1 MRFFILAGSLSV
13 LAATFS
19 FKASA
24 IDATRVCQIYADN
37 YKKTEGDKYDRSID
51 VCESALDGLEA
62 MNRLNSHS
70 FTSKPNEVL
79 EFTCGLDGKTF
90 VLGDRR
96 NNEWLVNL
104 TVHNM
109 ASRGYSIAPADLQLI
124 KSSFVDAKDRQMY
137 SPSRG
142 KDCSS
147 LLYYLF
153 LVENYFQR

>member
-1 MRFFILAGSLSV
+1 MRFLILAASV
-13 LAATFS
+13 IVIAGTFS

-24 IDATRVCQIYADN
+24 IDTTRVCQIYAEN
-37 YKKTEGDKYDRSID
+37 FKKTEGERFDRSID
-51 VCESALDGLEA
+51 VCESALDGLET
-62 MNRLNSHS
+62 MGRLNSHS
-70 FTSKPNEVL
+70 FVSKPNEVL
-79 EFTCGLDGKTF
+79 EFTCGIDGKTF

-109 ASRGYSIAPADLQLI
+109 QTRGYSISADDLQTI
-124 KSSFVDAKDRQMY
+124 KTSFVEAKDRQMY

-153 LVENYFQR
+153 LVEGYFQK

>member
-1 MRFFILAGSLSV
+1 MVITGS
-13 LAATFS
+13 FS

-24 IDATRVCQIYADN
+24 IDTTRVCQIYAEN
-37 YKKTEGDKYDRSID
+37 FKKTEGERYERSID
-51 VCESALDGLEA
+51 VCESAIDGLET
-62 MNRLNSHS
+62 MGRLNSNS
-70 FTSKPNEVL
+70 FVSKPNEVL
-79 EFTCGLDGKTF
+79 EFTCGIDGKTF

-96 NNEWLVNL
+96 NNDWLVNL

-109 ASRGYSIAPADLQLI
+109 QNRGYSISASDLQMI
-124 KSSFVDAKDRQMY
+124 KSSFVEARDRQMF

-153 LVENYFQR
+153 LVENYFQK

>member
-1 MRFFILAGSLSV
+1 MRFFILAGSLI
-13 LAATFS
+13 AIATTFS

-24 IDATRVCQIYADN
+24 IDTTRVCQIYAEN
-37 YKKTEGDKYDRSID
+37 FKKTEGERFDRSID
-51 VCESALDGLEA
+51 ICESTLDGLET
-62 MNRLNSHS
+62 MGRLGPNSLR
-70 FTSKPNEVL
+70 SKANEVL
-79 EFTCGLDGKTF
+79 EFTCGIDGQTF

-109 ASRGYSIAPADLQLI
+109 QTRGYSINQTDLQMI
-124 KSSFVDAKDRQMY
+124 KSSFVEAQDRQMY

-153 LVENYFQR
+153 LVENYFHR

>member
-1 MRFFILAGSLSV
+1 MRFFILAAAAIVITGSI
-13 LAATFS
+13 S

-24 IDATRVCQIYADN
+24 IDTTRVCQIYAEN
-37 YKKTEGDKYDRSID
+37 FKKTEGERYDRSID
-51 VCESALDGLEA
+51 VCESAIDGLEA
-62 MNRLNSHS
+62 MGRLNSHS
-70 FTSKPNEVL
+70 FVSKPHEVL
-79 EFTCGLDGKTF
+79 EFTCGIDGKTF

-109 ASRGYSIAPADLQLI
+109 QSRGYSISSNDVQTI
-124 KSSFVDAKDRQMY
+124 KSSFVEAKDRQMF

-153 LVENYFQR
+153 LVENYFQK